1 MSLAR
6 LQRRVVNRDFSQA
19 PAPGFSADS
28 ARRQLV
34 HYLPGEVAG
43 VEVGHEAPDLVAF
56 DLQDAHAVVGDG
68 VAVRGARG
76 RPLERRPLLGG
87 DDVAELGFHL
97 AEGTA
102 VIRPELAQAFVAV
115 EGPRDRDVAYLAVFG
130 VHFDQRLDVLVL
142 FQLPQRRY
150 EVVRHL
156 SGHITG
162 PFSDD
167 LPSTAPWSAETPRL
181 PELLGHPSCFVVS
194 PTGFRLL
201 EACLVSMRSRLL
213 SATQNLVAT
222 PLPRRLSRMPPV
234 GHSCSLVSPRSR

>member
-6 LQRRVVNRDFSQA
+6 LRRRVVNRDFSQA

-68 VAVRGARG
+68 VAARGARG

-87 DDVAELGFHL
+87 YDVAELGFHL

-102 VIRPELAQAFVAV
+102 VARPELAQAFVSA
-115 EGPRDRDVAYLAVFG
+115 ERHRYGDVADLAVFG
-130 VHFDQRLDVLVL
+130 VYLHQRPDVLVL
-142 FQLPQRRY
+142 LQLPQRRH
-150 EVVRHL
+150 EVVRYL
-156 SGHITG
+156 SGHGI
-162 PFSDD
+162 
-167 LPSTAPWSAETPRL
+167 
-181 PELLGHPSCFVVS
+181 
-194 PTGFRLL
+194 
-201 EACLVSMRSRLL
+201 
-213 SATQNLVAT
+213 
-222 PLPRRLSRMPPV
+222 
-234 GHSCSLVSPRSR
+234 